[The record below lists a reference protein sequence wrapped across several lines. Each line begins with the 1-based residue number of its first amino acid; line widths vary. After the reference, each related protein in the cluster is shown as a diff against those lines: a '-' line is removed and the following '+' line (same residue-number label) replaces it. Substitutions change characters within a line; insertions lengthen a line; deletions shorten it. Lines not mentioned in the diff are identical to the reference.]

1 MSARSVS
8 IPWMKRLVVIAF
20 AALLTACQSA
30 DTRQVG
36 GLAGSIAGA
45 IGGSYLGRYLGG
57 GTVGAIATSIA
68 GGVAGYYV
76 GAGIGG
82 YLGRDDRKKMANA
95 SQQAFYSGEP
105 QTFSNPDSGVKG
117 RAEVIRPSD
126 GAQPSGNGCKTI
138 RQTVVLKDGT
148 THTEDVKSCK

>member
-1 MSARSVS
+1 MSAGSVS
-8 IPWMKRLVVIAF
+8 IPWMKRLLVIAL

-30 DTRQVG
+30 DTRRVG

-57 GTVGAIATSIA
+57 GTVGAIATSVA

-82 YLGRDDRKKMANA
+82 YLGRDDQKKMANA
-95 SQQAFYSGEP
+95 SQQAVYTGEP

-117 RAEVIRPSD
+117 RAEVIRPADVSQ
-126 GAQPSGNGCKTI
+126 QPSGNCKII